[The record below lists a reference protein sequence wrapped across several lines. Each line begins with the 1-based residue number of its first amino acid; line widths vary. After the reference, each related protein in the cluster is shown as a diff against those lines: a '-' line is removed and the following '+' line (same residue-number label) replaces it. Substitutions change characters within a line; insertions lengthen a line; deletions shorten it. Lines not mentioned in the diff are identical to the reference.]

1 MSLPHTI
8 LLLLIFSTSSSYFIS
23 FAHSKIARL
32 GISSKTLKNASDG
45 STQNVDES
53 DLKMYYFNQT
63 LDHFTFTPKS
73 YMTFQQRYAI
83 DSTHWGGAKANA
95 PILAFLGEESSLD
108 SDLAGIGFLH
118 DNGPRLKALLVYIEH
133 RYYGKTMPFG
143 SAEEALKNASTLGY
157 LNAAQALA
165 DYAAILLHVKEKYS
179 TKHSPIIVI
188 GGSYGGMLAA
198 WFRLKYPHI
207 ALGALASSAP
217 LLYFE
222 DTRPK
227 FGYYYIVTKVFK
239 ETSERCYNTIRK
251 SWKEIDRV
259 AAKPNGLSILSKTF
273 KTCAPLNGSFD
284 IKDFLDTI
292 YAEAVQYNRGPSYWV
307 ANVCNAINANTPNRK
322 NNLLDRI
329 FAGVVA
335 LIGNR
340 TCYDTNMFS
349 QPTNNHI
356 AWRWQSCSEIVIPVG
371 YDKQDTMFP
380 TAPFNMTSYIDGCES
395 YYGVPPRP
403 HWITTYFGI
412 QDVKL
417 ILRKFGSNII
427 FSNGLS
433 DPYSVGGVLEDISDT
448 VVAITTNGSH
458 CQDISLK
465 NKEDPQWLVMQRE
478 KEIKVIDSW
487 ISTYQ
492 NDLRDLNMSI

>member
-1 MSLPHTI
+1 MSLPFTL
-8 LLLLIFSTSSSYFIS
+8 LLLLIFSTSPSYFIS
-23 FAHSKIARL
+23 LAHSKVARL
-32 GISSKTLKNASDG
+32 AISPTTLKIAPDG
-45 STQNVDES
+45 STQKVDAS
-53 DLKMYYFNQT
+53 DLKMFYFNQT

-108 SDLAGIGFLH
+108 SDLSAVGFLR
-118 DNGPRLKALLVYIEH
+118 DNGPRFKALLVYIEH

-165 DYAAILLHVKEKYS
+165 DYATILLHVKEKYS

-239 ETSERCYNTIRK
+239 KTSERCYNTIRK

-259 AAKPNGLSILSKTF
+259 AAKPQGLLILSKKF
-273 KTCAPLNGSFD
+273 KTCAPLNGSSN
-284 IKDFLDTI
+284 IKDFLNTI
-292 YAEAVQYNRGPSYWV
+292 YAESVQYNRGPSYWV
-307 ANVCNAINANTPNRK
+307 TNVCNAINANPPNSK
-322 NNLLDRI
+322 HDLLDRI

-335 LIGNR
+335 LVGNR
-340 TCYDTNMFS
+340 TCYDPNMFA
-349 QPTNNHI
+349 QPTNNVI
-356 AWRWQSCSEIVIPVG
+356 AWRWQSCSEIVMPVG

-380 TAPFNMTSYIDGCES
+380 TAPFNMTSYIEGCES
-395 YYGVPPRP
+395 NYGVPPRQ

-433 DPYSVGGVLEDISDT
+433 DPYSVGGILEDISDT

-458 CQDISLK
+458 CQDITLK
-465 NKEDPQWLVMQRE
+465 SKEDPEWLVRQRE
-478 KEIKVIDSW
+478 KEIKIIDSW

-492 NDLRDLNMSI
+492 KDLRDLNISI

>member
-1 MSLPHTI
+1 MSLPYTI
-8 LLLLIFSTSSSYFIS
+8 LILFIFSTSSSYLIPL
-23 FAHSKIARL
+23 AHSKIARL
-32 GISSKTLKNASDG
+32 GISSKTLKNEPDG
-45 STQNVDES
+45 STQKVDES

-63 LDHFTFTPKS
+63 LDHFTFTPES

-108 SDLAGIGFLH
+108 SDLAAIGFLR
-118 DNGPRLKALLVYIEH
+118 DNGPRLNALLVYIEH
-133 RYYGKTMPFG
+133 RYYGETMPFG

-179 TKHSPIIVI
+179 TNHSPIIVI

-239 ETSERCYNTIRK
+239 EASERCYNTIRN

-259 AAKPNGLSILSKTF
+259 AGKPNGLSILSKQF
-273 KTCAPLNGSFD
+273 KTCDPLNGSFD

-292 YAEAVQYNRGPSYWV
+292 YAEAVQYNRGPNFWV
-307 ANVCNAINANTPNRK
+307 AKVCNAINANPPNRRY
-322 NNLLDRI
+322 NLLDRI

-335 LIGNR
+335 LVGNR
-340 TCYDTNMFS
+340 TCYDTKMFA
-349 QPTNNHI
+349 QPTNNNI
-356 AWRWQSCSEIVIPVG
+356 AWRWQSCSEIVMPVG

-380 TAPFNMTSYIDGCES
+380 TAPFNMTSYIDGCKS
-395 YYGVPPRP
+395 YHGVTPRP

-412 QDVKL
+412 QVYMINQISFRNTFKL
-417 ILRKFGSNII
+417 NLHSSLYLLSLVLIITRLYDPCFTRVEYLIIGYKIFFGI
-427 FSNGLS
+427 FLEFLDFLCVLLEFFLHHQVVVRIFLGL
-433 DPYSVGGVLEDISDT
+433 YHQV
-448 VVAITTNGSH
+448 
-458 CQDISLK
+458 
-465 NKEDPQWLVMQRE
+465 
-478 KEIKVIDSW
+478 
-487 ISTYQ
+487 
-492 NDLRDLNMSI
+492 